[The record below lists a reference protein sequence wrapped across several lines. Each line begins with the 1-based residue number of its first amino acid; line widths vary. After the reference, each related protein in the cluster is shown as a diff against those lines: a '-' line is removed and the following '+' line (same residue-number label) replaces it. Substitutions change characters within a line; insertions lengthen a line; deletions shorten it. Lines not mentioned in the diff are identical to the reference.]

1 MVHHFFLGPVQHLAE
16 TVHVLKVSHVTNGRQ
31 RISLIIVLDEL
42 ELGLAGHRIFAQIL
56 ALLNLGNIEIRILAA
71 SQRQLDVALIA
82 QNKLCR
88 DSLLLR
94 SYLAFCLKGT
104 R

>member
-16 TVHVLKVSHVTNGRQ
+16 TVHVLKVSHVANSRQ

-56 ALLNLGNIEIRILAA
+56 ALLNLGERNVE
-71 SQRQLDVALIA
+71 VFV
-82 QNKLCR
+82 
-88 DSLLLR
+88 LLV
-94 SYLAFCLKGT
+94 
-104 R
+104 